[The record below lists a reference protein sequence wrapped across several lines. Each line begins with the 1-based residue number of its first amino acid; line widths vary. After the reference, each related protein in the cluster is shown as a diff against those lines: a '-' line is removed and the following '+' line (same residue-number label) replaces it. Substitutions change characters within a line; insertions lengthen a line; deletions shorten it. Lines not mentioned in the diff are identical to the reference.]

1 MYYVYKIE
9 WSQTD
14 YDIVIIKC
22 DNGKPATIL
31 KRRYPN
37 ALYYHLEYKTE
48 NFHTN

>member
-14 YDIVIIKC
+14 FDYCIIKC
-22 DNGKPATIL
+22 DNGKPAEIL

-37 ALYYHLEYKTE
+37 AKYFHLETKTE
-48 NFHTN
+48 NFHNN